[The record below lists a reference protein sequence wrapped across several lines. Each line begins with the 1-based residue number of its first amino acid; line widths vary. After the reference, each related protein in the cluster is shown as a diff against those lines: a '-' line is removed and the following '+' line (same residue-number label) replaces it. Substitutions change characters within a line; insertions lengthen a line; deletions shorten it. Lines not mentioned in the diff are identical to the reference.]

1 MVDTVKL
8 REKVGVVLLNLGGP
22 STLDDV
28 EPFLFNLFSDRKI
41 IRLGPFPFM
50 QKFIARRISKK
61 RAPVS
66 RECYRLIG
74 GGSPLAGITS
84 EQGWALEQELAP
96 RGDFMVNMAMRY
108 WQPSAREALQ
118 QMDDSG
124 IRRIVALT
132 LYPHYSVATTGSS
145 VDDLLAAA
153 TTGWPGRFDVAVVD
167 SWPEQRDYVDCLAR
181 TIRDGLAKFGDE
193 EVCLLYSAHSLPVDF
208 IEDGDPYVEEIEKT
222 LRAVELL
229 TGKPGVLC
237 FQSRSGPV
245 EWLEPSTPD
254 MLKESAERGCR
265 NVLMVP
271 ISFVSDHVETL
282 YEIDMLYRDQA
293 KALGMRLER
302 TESMN
307 ANPSFIKG
315 LADLVLTACGEKGWL
330 DCSGSVP
337 GSQNR
342 RIADRRTAEI

>member
-1 MVDTVKL
+1 MVNTVKL

-22 STLDDV
+22 ATLDDV

-41 IRLGPFPFM
+41 IRLGPVAFL
-50 QKFIARRISKK
+50 QKFIARRIAKK
-61 RAPVS
+61 RAPIS
-66 RECYRLIG
+66 REAYRLIG
-74 GGSPLAGITS
+74 GGSPLARITG
-84 EQGWALEQELAP
+84 EQGQALHEELLP
-96 RGDFMVNMAMRY
+96 RGDFRVAMAMRY
-108 WQPSAREALQ
+108 WQPTAREALG
-118 QMDDSG
+118 QMLEAG
-124 IRRIVALT
+124 ISRVVALT

-153 TTGWPGRFDVAVVD
+153 TAAWPGRFEIAVID
-167 SWPEQRDYVDCLAR
+167 SWPEQRDYVESLAQS
-181 TIRDGLAKFGDE
+181 IRDGLAKFGGE

-254 MLKESAERGCR
+254 MLKDAAERGCR
-265 NVLMVP
+265 NVLLVP

-282 YEIDMLYRDQA
+282 YEIDILYRDQA
-293 KALGMRLER
+293 RDLGMRLER
-302 TESMN
+302 SESLN
-307 ANPSFIKG
+307 ANPRFIKG
-315 LADLVLTACGEKGWL
+315 LADLVLSACGEKGWL
-330 DCSGSVP
+330 DCAGSSP
-337 GSQNR
+337 EPQNR
-342 RIADRRTAEI
+342 RISDRRTA

>member
-1 MVDTVKL
+1 M

-22 STLDDV
+22 NTLADV

-41 IRLGPFPFM
+41 IRLGPWFM
-50 QKFIARRISKK
+50 QKFIARRIARK

-66 RECYRLIG
+66 RESYRLIG
-74 GGSPLAGITS
+74 GGSPLARITG
-84 EQGWALEQELAP
+84 EQGQALQQELAS
-96 RGDFMVNMAMRY
+96 RGDFLVNMAMRY
-108 WQPSAREALQ
+108 WQPTAREALA
-118 QMDDSG
+118 QMQEAGVS
-124 IRRIVALT
+124 RVVALT

-145 VDDLLAAA
+145 VDDLLASA
-153 TTGWPGRFDVAVVD
+153 TAGWPGRFDIAVID
-167 SWPEQRDYVDCLAR
+167 SWPEQRDYVDCLAQ
-181 TIRDGLAKFGDE
+181 TIRDGLAKFGGE

-229 TGKPGVLC
+229 TGVPGVLC

-254 MLKESAERGCR
+254 MLKDAAERGCR

-302 TESMN
+302 TESLN
-307 ANPSFIKG
+307 ANPRFIKG
-315 LADLVLTACGEKGWL
+315 LAELVLTVCGEKGWL
-330 DCSGSVP
+330 DCSGSNHEP
-337 GSQNR
+337 QNLR
-342 RIADRRTAEI
+342 ESDRRTT

>member
-1 MVDTVKL
+1 MGNTVKL

-22 STLDDV
+22 DTLDDV

-41 IRLGPFPFM
+41 IRLGPFAFM
-50 QKFIARRISKK
+50 QKFIARRIARK

-66 RECYRLIG
+66 RECYRRIG
-74 GGSPLAGITS
+74 GGSPLARITG
-84 EQGWALEQELAP
+84 EQGQALIKELAP
-96 RGDFMVNMAMRY
+96 RGDFRVAMAMRY
-108 WQPSAREALQ
+108 WQPTAREALG
-118 QMDDSG
+118 QMLESG
-124 IRRIVALT
+124 IRRVVALT

-153 TTGWPGRFDVAVVD
+153 TAEWPGHFEIVVID
-167 SWPEQRDYVDCLAR
+167 SWPEQRDYIESLAQS
-181 TIRDGLAKFGDE
+181 IRDGFAKFGGE

-229 TGKPGVLC
+229 TGVPGVLC

-254 MLKESAERGCR
+254 MLKDAAERGCR

-293 KALGMRLER
+293 RELGMRLER
-302 TESMN
+302 TESLN
-307 ANPSFIKG
+307 ANPRFIKG

-330 DCSGSVP
+330 NC
-337 GSQNR
+337 
-342 RIADRRTAEI
+342 

>member
-1 MVDTVKL
+1 MVNTVKL
-8 REKVGVVLLNLGGP
+8 QEKVGVVLLNLGGP
-22 STLDDV
+22 NTLDDV

-41 IRLGPFPFM
+41 IRLGPWFM
-50 QKFIARRISKK
+50 QKFIARRIAKQ

-66 RECYRLIG
+66 RESYRLIG
-74 GGSPLAGITS
+74 GGSPLTRITGA
-84 EQGWALEQELAP
+84 QGQALHLELSP
-96 RGDFMVNMAMRY
+96 RGDFRVALAMRY
-108 WQPSAREALQ
+108 WQPTAREALG
-118 QMDDSG
+118 QMLESG
-124 IRRIVALT
+124 VRRIVALT

-153 TTGWPGRFDVAVVD
+153 TAGWPGHFDIAVVD
-167 SWPEQRDYVDCLAR
+167 SWSEQRDYIECLAQ
-181 TIRDGLAKFGDE
+181 TIRNGIGKFAGE
-193 EVCLLYSAHSLPVDF
+193 EVCLLYSAHSLPVSF

-229 TGKPGVLC
+229 TGVPGVLC

-254 MLKESAERGCR
+254 MLKDAAERGCR

-293 KALGMRLER
+293 RDLGMRLER
-302 TESMN
+302 TESLN
-307 ANPSFIKG
+307 VNPCFIKG

-330 DCSGSVP
+330 DCP
-337 GSQNR
+337 GSSLELRNR
-342 RIADRRTAEI
+342 RISDRRNG